1 MATPEENANTMRRIL
16 REVGAGTRKM
26 DDDTQNELAGLKTN
40 YDVAIKVKSWS
51 DICPAGHR
59 VGDEW
64 IVKGNEDGYRTPNI
78 CLLAFS
84 AIYPSLQML
93 MFGGS
98 FPWEP
103 NPDIVLVPCPDA
115 RNPMVFE
122 LKRIREE

>member
-16 REVGAGTRKM
+16 REVREGKRKH
-26 DDDTQNELAGLKTN
+26 DEETQDELRSLKTY
-40 YDVAIKVKSWS
+40 YDVAMSMGAV
-51 DICPAGHR
+51 CPAGHK

-64 IVKGNEDGYRTPNI
+64 LVRGGEEGWKTPSM
-78 CLLAFS
+78 CFMAFS

-103 NPDIVLVPCPDA
+103 DADAVIVPCPDA

-122 LKRIREE
+122 LRRIREE